1 MIDKNDQRSPHPS
14 SKQSPPQHGDHCH
27 DEQQGHQRPVTGP
40 TVSTGRSGLSSP
52 DGYGNVSPAK
62 HGHAAPAGERTRDL
76 TFSLGP
82 CRRRRPLS
90 LTSLRAMLLRK
101 LDRLTGDDKT
111 TDVLFRVFVAETK
124 SFPNGVTKTRFVRWQ
139 DVSYL
144 QVGRLILHQPE
155 NVADFYRSPI
165 TPRALTDAVTSAGKL
180 D

>member
-14 SKQSPPQHGDHCH
+14 SKQSPPQQGDHCH
-27 DEQQGHQRPVTGP
+27 DEQQGHQRPVESSP
-40 TVSTGRSGLSSP
+40 TLSTGRSGLSASQE
-52 DGYGNVSPAK
+52 GNVLPAK
-62 HGHAAPAGERTRDL
+62 HGNAAPAGL

-82 CRRRRPLS
+82 CVLGKPRKIIDLKAR
-90 LTSLRAMLLRK
+90 LLRK
-101 LDRLTGDDKT
+101 LDRLTGDSKE

-165 TPRALTDAVTSAGKL
+165 TPRALTDAVTSAGSL